1 MSKSLLERV
10 EKAIH
15 KVYFPHPSGHDL
27 SILAAGA
34 VMRVLNE
41 PEKATKRKHLHR
53 FDRCPAG
60 NDCTKDLKCVMR
72 HDGKFEYCKCGE
84 RRS

>member
-1 MSKSLLERV
+1 MNLLQEI

-34 VMRVLNE
+34 VMRVLDRHE
-41 PEKATKRKHLHR
+41 TTELKRCKRHR
-53 FDRCPAG
+53 FDRCPAKW
-60 NDCTKDLKCVMR
+60 DCTRDNGCVMR
-72 HDGKFEYCKCGE
+72 HDGKFNYCKCGA
-84 RRS
+84 RKP